1 MAWQGAELRL
11 ASRIIRITYAML
23 NWKALFIKTKSSV
36 SDADVKAEAFLAR
49 GLDTW
54 VEEGRITPERA
65 RELKA
70 DLRTDEAHAAMTHLG
85 AHLAI
90 TALFRFPFGSI
101 LRPLWTLGFLVRG
114 FYQAI
119 RGGGRACW
127 RFITLHNPLV
137 ILLSIIPGF
146 GGFAYLTA
154 GPLRRKIL
162 IQLMMDR
169 IGRKIPFRLYSRSR
183 IDRLV
188 APSPHEFTGNAPVEP
203 GTTTPAQEPQ
213 SPGGA

>member
-1 MAWQGAELRL
+1 
-11 ASRIIRITYAML
+11 
-23 NWKALFIKTKSSV
+23 
-36 SDADVKAEAFLAR
+36 VKAEAFLAR

-90 TALFRFPFGSI
+90 TAVFRFPFGSI
-101 LRPLWTLGFLVRG
+101 LRPLWTLGFLARG

-119 RGGGRACW
+119 RGGGKVCW
-127 RFITLHNPLV
+127 RFLTLHNPLV
-137 ILLSIIPGF
+137 ILLSIIPGL
-146 GGFAYLTA
+146 GGFAYLTT
-154 GPLRRKIL
+154 GPLRRMIL
-162 IQLMMDR
+162 IRLMIDR
-169 IGRKIPFRLYSRSR
+169 IGRKIPFHLYSRLY

-188 APSPHEFTGNAPVEP
+188 APASHRIAGNASIDAGTSAPAHQPHSPPPV
-203 GTTTPAQEPQ
+203 
-213 SPGGA
+213 